1 MVLVTYSTFEENT
14 TFTTCSTQSFD
25 NKDRSNEPSR
35 FTAHLNCTCWPDSCQ
50 NLTSSDHYIHQFS
63 FSSADPYYSQAKSA
77 KTKPVSLSSALDEI
91 MMDMSSSS
99 TIVEC
104 YCGQNSCPQC
114 NLLLKMAG
122 SDTQIRIFSN
132 DTFFLQILRCL
143 QMSSYLY
150 FSRS

>member
-1 MVLVTYSTFEENT
+1 MQRYPLTYGLSL
-14 TFTTCSTQSFD
+14 SKSSFH
-25 NKDRSNEPSR
+25 K
-35 FTAHLNCTCWPDSCQ
+35 
-50 NLTSSDHYIHQFS
+50 FS
-63 FSSADPYYSQAKSA
+63 FSSPDPYYSQAKPGAKSG

-122 SDTQIRIFSN
+122 SDT
-132 DTFFLQILRCL
+132 
-143 QMSSYLY
+143 
-150 FSRS
+150 

>member
-1 MVLVTYSTFEENT
+1 MSHQGSQHTLIALVGRTLA
-14 TFTTCSTQSFD
+14 
-25 NKDRSNEPSR
+25 RR
-35 FTAHLNCTCWPDSCQ
+35 RHHL
-50 NLTSSDHYIHQFS
+50 IIIQFS
-63 FSSADPYYSQAKSA
+63 FSSADPYYSQAKPGAKSA

-122 SDTQIRIFSN
+122 SDTQIRIFFK

-150 FSRS
+150 FSRSYINYTWDHHGM